1 MLGLKQRRQPYLV
14 DAASHAWFMTKP
26 ALDRKVVRLLS
37 CFRHATWPRLAH
49 GGVSIARR
57 GAGHY

>member
-26 ALDRKVVRLLS
+26 ARHRKVARLLS
-37 CFRHATWPRLAH
+37 WFGHPTRPRLAH

>member
-1 MLGLKQRRQPYLV
+1 MLGLKQRSQPYLV
-14 DAASHAWFMTKP
+14 VTASHAGFMTKP
-26 ALDRKVVRLLS
+26 ARHRKVAVVLS
-37 CFRHATWPRLAH
+37 WFGHAAWPRLVH